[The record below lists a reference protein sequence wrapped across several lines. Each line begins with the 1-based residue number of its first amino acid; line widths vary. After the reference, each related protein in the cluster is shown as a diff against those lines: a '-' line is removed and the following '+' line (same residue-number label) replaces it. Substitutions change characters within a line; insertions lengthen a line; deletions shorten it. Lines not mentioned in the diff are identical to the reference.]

1 MDIGHRGQQS
11 TTSGGA
17 PSRAWL
23 AVIWLRVVLGL
34 LLAGTGG
41 VAFGY
46 AWTNE
51 STSGWGIG
59 GMTLLVGTLLVLSGL
74 YARSHPPHVSAAVT
88 VIEEPPQTREPIV
101 PLLGALLVYKY
112 QLITHRQ
119 LREALEEQQRTR
131 PRRRLGEILALKGL
145 ITVTELEQALAE
157 QSSCATQLEDADHPA
172 SPEGPSPAV

>member
-1 MDIGHRGQQS
+1 MDIGQRAQQS
-11 TTSGGA
+11 ATSGGA

-23 AVIWLRVVLGL
+23 AVVWVRVVLGL
-34 LLAGTGG
+34 LLSGTGG

-59 GMTLLVGTLLVLSGL
+59 GMTLLVGTLLVLSGI
-74 YARSHPPHVSAAVT
+74 YARSHPPHVSAT
-88 VIEEPPQTREPIV
+88 VIVTEEPHQTREPIV

-145 ITVTELEQALAE
+145 ITVAELEQVLAE
-157 QSSCATQLEDADHPA
+157 QASCATQLEEAGKAVADDRPTPA
-172 SPEGPSPAV
+172 T